1 MAHTARTYVPFE
13 IHVPQSLHR
22 FTAVLKS
29 GWQTY
34 WRGRARRAT
43 VRLLQSL
50 DDRAL
55 HDLGMDRS
63 EIGSVVYGRP
73 GERRK
78 AYGRRCR

>member
-1 MAHTARTYVPFE
+1 MAHSARIHIPFE
-13 IHVPQSLHR
+13 MHVAQGLHR
-22 FTAVLKS
+22 FTAVLIS
-29 GWQTY
+29 GWQAY

-63 EIGSVVYGRP
+63 EIGSVVYGEA
-73 GERRK
+73 GERRST
-78 AYGRRCR
+78 YRCGCR